1 MKNYTAYFAVE
12 VYDGEEF
19 RKDAGFLPANTFG
32 EAMDY
37 LEEHY
42 GNELAVVHHIELLD
56 ISLLTMT
63 PEVAE
68 EFLDKIY

>member
-1 MKNYTAYFAVE
+1 MKNHIAYFVVE

-19 RKDAGFLPANTFG
+19 RNDAGFLPANTFS
-32 EAMDY
+32 EAMNCI
-37 LEEHY
+37 EEYY
-42 GNELAVVHHIELLD
+42 GEELSVVHHIEFLD
-56 ISLLTMT
+56 MSIMTMT